1 MFYKTINE
9 LLHKNFYLLQS
20 PEIIR
25 RLFFNF
31 ETMTL
36 V

>member
-9 LLHKNFYLLQS
+9 LLHKNFNLLQS

-25 RLFFNF
+25 RLFFNS
-31 ETMTL
+31 EITTL